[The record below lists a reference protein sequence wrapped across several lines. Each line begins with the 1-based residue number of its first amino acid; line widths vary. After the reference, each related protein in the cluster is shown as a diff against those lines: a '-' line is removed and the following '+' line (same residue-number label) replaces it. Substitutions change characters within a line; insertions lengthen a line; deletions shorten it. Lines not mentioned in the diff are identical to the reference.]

1 MPKSQGHDFRVAQG
15 RHKAKPRQTNPL
27 HKVPAE
33 ATYISHCD
41 AQGGA
46 QGGAQGDAQGKMN
59 TRQLGVHKADAQG
72 AQGFSFLYNI
82 VILIMIIIII
92 RIIVITII

>member
-59 TRQLGVHKADAQG
+59 TRQLGVHKANAQG
-72 AQGFSFLYNI
+72 AQALFLQYNI
-82 VILIMIIIII
+82 VL
-92 RIIVITII
+92 